1 MTSNTPEQNTEKKAW
16 WARFICYACGLWL
29 VTALIC
35 VAAAMERKE
44 GMELGIPDIPAW
56 PVYALSP
63 YNPGVFWTGGE
74 PLLGSVE
81 ATQKA
86 HRWALCTGAMLLIL
100 VVAALRTRSLA
111 AAVCLVM
118 FLVFLSGLG
127 FIRALI
133 WVEELD

>member
-1 MTSNTPEQNTEKKAW
+1 
-16 WARFICYACGLWL
+16 
-29 VTALIC
+29 
-35 VAAAMERKE
+35 MERKE

-63 YNPGVFWTGGE
+63 YNPGAFWIGE
-74 PLLGSVE
+74 EEPVLGSVE
-81 ATQKA
+81 AMQKA
-86 HRWALCTGAMLLIL
+86 HRWALCTGATLLIL
-100 VVAALRTRSLA
+100 VVAALRRRSLA
-111 AAVCLVM
+111 AAVCLVT